1 MVDGLPLPA
10 GFPLGS
16 QGQNSEKS
24 ETPLR
29 LGKNPEQ
36 VQPLPPPPTPQLC
49 GSVSREVGGSVQG
62 KEWREAAHSNYVFLE
77 LLQAKPL
84 TFISKNGSF

>member
-36 VQPLPPPPTPQLC
+36 VRPLPPPPPPNLWICFKGGGWFSAGQ
-49 GSVSREVGGSVQG
+49 GVEGGSTQ
-62 KEWREAAHSNYVFLE
+62 
-77 LLQAKPL
+77 
-84 TFISKNGSF
+84 